1 MSLSITR
8 SPPLEVQHRVRHP
21 AQFGRYHWHIE
32 IAPIFAKKGG
42 LEYGSQCM
50 VLMVSPEVAARNLR
64 ETDAAQD
71 DDDDDD
77 GERQGVHTR
86 GGE

>member
-1 MSLSITR
+1 MALVTGAAAWD
-8 SPPLEVQHRVRHP
+8 PLTEY
-21 AQFGRYHWHIE
+21 GRYHWHIE

-64 ETDAAQD
+64 ETDAEHD
-71 DDDDDD
+71 DDDY
-77 GERQGVHTR
+77 E
-86 GGE
+86 